1 MSERPIRSRPTPFFR
16 HGFWSHL
23 FLSLVFVSVIRVV
36 GGKGE
41 PAHLVGHGRSLP
53 VYKKKIFPFDDY
65 QCYLFLARI
74 DPELG
79 HPSKSPGFEDFLPL
93 LLLLLYVD
101 TFGAYQ
107 IYLSSPPP
115 PPIHVLV
122 LSPHPIYFLNAA
134 SKSGGKGAFS
144 GKKYQLPLPVL
155 HLAFAPVR
163 KPDLSSPSPPP
174 TSSGLSKMSLSL
186 SLV

>member
-74 DPELG
+74 YPELG
-79 HPSKSPGFEDFLPL
+79 HPSKSSGFEDFLPL
-93 LLLLLYVD
+93 LLLLPAVRRYFRRLSD
-101 TFGAYQ
+101 ISFFPSSSAHPRPRSESASNLFSECRQQ
-107 IYLSSPPP
+107 IRRK
-115 PPIHVLV
+115 
-122 LSPHPIYFLNAA
+122 
-134 SKSGGKGAFS
+134 KSFS
-144 GKKYQLPLPVL
+144 
-155 HLAFAPVR
+155 R
-163 KPDLSSPSPPP
+163 
-174 TSSGLSKMSLSL
+174 
-186 SLV
+186 